1 MHIFYEK
8 NAVTFDY
15 LLLPF
20 KGEFMYFFMWK
31 QETYNYE
38 RCPHRRYFSALYVQV
53 IIPSQNV
60 IWVIK
65 TKQC

>member
-31 QETYNYE
+31 QETHN
-38 RCPHRRYFSALYVQV
+38 
-53 IIPSQNV
+53 
-60 IWVIK
+60 
-65 TKQC
+65 